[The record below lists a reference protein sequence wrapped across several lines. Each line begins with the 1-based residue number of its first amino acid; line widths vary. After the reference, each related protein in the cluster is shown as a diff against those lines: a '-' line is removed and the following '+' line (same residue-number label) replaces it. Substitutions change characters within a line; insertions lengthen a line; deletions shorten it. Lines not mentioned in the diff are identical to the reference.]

1 MDAVRP
7 DRIAERPMGTNIP
20 QHVAII
26 MDGNGRWAERRAL
39 PKMMGHRAGV
49 RAGEEAIEAA
59 RELGVKVLTL
69 YTFSTEN
76 WKRPKAE
83 VNALFRLLEAY
94 LHKNTPKLM
103 KNNIRFSVVGRISGL
118 PAPTREQLDKTM
130 NMTGD
135 NTGLILNLALN
146 YGGRPEIVDASR
158 ALAKDV
164 KDGKVLAEDIDEA
177 LFARYLYT
185 KDLPD
190 PDLLIRTSG
199 EFRISNFL
207 LWQIA
212 YAELYITEKLW
223 PDFKR
228 ADFKKA
234 VSEYQRR
241 ERRFG
246 G

>member
-1 MDAVRP
+1 
-7 DRIAERPMGTNIP
+7 MGTNIP
-20 QHVAII
+20 RHVAII

-49 RAGEEAIEAA
+49 KAGEEAIEAA

-83 VNALFRLLEAY
+83 VGALFRLLEAY
-94 LHKNTPKLM
+94 LDKNTPKLM
-103 KNNIRFSVVGRISGL
+103 KKNIRFSVIGRISGL
-118 PAPTREQLDKTM
+118 PASTRERLDKTM
-130 NMTGD
+130 KMTRN

-146 YGGRPEIVDASR
+146 YGGRPEIVDAAS

-164 KDGKVLAEDIDEA
+164 KAGLVGVEDIDEE

-199 EFRISNFL
+199 ELRISNFL

-212 YAELYITEKLW
+212 YAELCMIEKLW